1 VNDVQVAY
9 GEEMVCCHGP
19 DFDWRHE
26 PVDPSVVYASGGGK
40 VHGRYAL
47 TYEITWLTLN

>member
-1 VNDVQVAY
+1 VNDVKVAY
-9 GEEMVCCHGP
+9 GEEMVHRHGH

-40 VHGRYAL
+40 AHGR
-47 TYEITWLTLN
+47 